1 MYENNENF
9 ETLLEESFKTLNTG
23 DIVTGVVR
31 SVGLTEIQV
40 DLPAKV
46 TGIVPFGEVSE
57 DSSVKLCDLY
67 KVGDEITA
75 QAVRVSD
82 VDGIATLSVKKI
94 KKIENWNKIKSGVE
108 SGETFTGKVVEVV
121 KGGVIVSCNFVK
133 VFIPGSQTGVPKSEG
148 LESLYGKQV
157 SFKVIEINGEKNRAT
172 GSMYEV
178 ERELRRAK
186 VEELWNTVEEGQKF
200 TGKIKALTNFGVFV
214 DIGGI
219 DGMLHIKE
227 LSWLHIKHPSDVV
240 KVGDSI
246 EVFVKSIDREK
257 KKISLGHKTE
267 ETNPWKIFTDTYS
280 EGDVAEVTIVS
291 VLTFGAFAQ
300 IIPGVDGLIHISQ
313 IADKKI
319 ADTASEVKVGEKV
332 QAKIVAI
339 DAENKKVSLSIRALI
354 EKEEAPAEEAAQEAT
369 EETAE

>member
-1 MYENNENF
+1 
-9 ETLLEESFKTLNTG
+9 
-23 DIVTGVVR
+23 
-31 SVGLTEIQV
+31 
-40 DLPAKV
+40 
-46 TGIVPFGEVSE
+46 
-57 DSSVKLCDLY
+57 
-67 KVGDEITA
+67 
-75 QAVRVSD
+75 
-82 VDGIATLSVKKI
+82 
-94 KKIENWNKIKSGVE
+94 
-108 SGETFTGKVVEVV
+108 
-121 KGGVIVSCNFVK
+121 
-133 VFIPGSQTGVPKSEG
+133 
-148 LESLYGKQV
+148 
-157 SFKVIEINGEKNRAT
+157 
-172 GSMYEV
+172 
-178 ERELRRAK
+178 
-186 VEELWNTVEEGQKF
+186 
-200 TGKIKALTNFGVFV
+200 
-214 DIGGI
+214 
-219 DGMLHIKE
+219 MLHIKE

-354 EKEEAPAEEAAQEAT
+354 EKEEAPAEEAAEVAT